1 MPSQIRSAAFSSF
14 LPTLD
19 TLREDHLIQQ
29 LLCNDLE
36 VVADKLPELPS
47 LPEIRRLCDRIQRI
61 TSTHFPRA
69 ENILGTLPVERR
81 PSRDALD
88 KLHGMHLLDETHAQ
102 DLVSA
107 LWQQARLRD
116 RGNIGQLSY
125 MLRCFF
131 DGCRRAIALK
141 ESWISAPIHLAPR
154 RD

>member
-1 MPSQIRSAAFSSF
+1 MPIQIQPPAMWSF

-36 VVADKLPELPS
+36 AVADKLPDLPP
-47 LPEIRRLCDRIQRI
+47 LPEIRRLCDRVLRI
-61 TSTHFPRA
+61 TGTHFVRA
-69 ENILGTLPVERR
+69 ENVLASLPEGRR
-81 PSRDALD
+81 PSMEELD
-88 KLHGMHLLDETHAQ
+88 MLHGMHLLDETHAE

-116 RGNIGQLSY
+116 KANVGQLAY

-141 ESWISAPIHLAPR
+141 ERWIADALRGSLR
-154 RD
+154 TD